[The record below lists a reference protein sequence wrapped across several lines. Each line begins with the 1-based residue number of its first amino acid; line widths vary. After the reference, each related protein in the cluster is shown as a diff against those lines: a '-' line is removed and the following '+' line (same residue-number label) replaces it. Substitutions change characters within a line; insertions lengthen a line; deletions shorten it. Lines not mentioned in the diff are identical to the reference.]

1 MKTEQVKQVTDKA
14 LEQLI
19 TALEQ
24 GQSVTL
30 ALLPVSDGAIPSL
43 QLQQRDVD
51 LHAA

>member
-24 GQSVTL
+24 GQSATL
-30 ALLPVSDGAIPSL
+30 TRYLGGDGAIPPL
-43 QLQQRDVD
+43 QLQQRHAD